1 MPYSRGELSAK
12 SRPYSSAIAQDNSMN
27 SGPSRSETQNATQSA
42 IVDPTLQRYK
52 DRLAELLTEL
62 EQFAIAIKNASLTK
76 TVQGL
81 QENINQ
87 PFLFVVIGEVKAGK
101 SSFINALLG
110 SGEICEV
117 GADPR
122 TNMVAKIVYADG
134 EGYSRE
140 PKPGELRE
148 IGRPVPILE
157 QITIVDTP
165 GTNSPFQQ
173 HEDITKEFIPNSD
186 LVVFVFFSKNPYTN
200 TAWSLVDFA
209 HKEWKKPVIFV
220 LQQADLADERELKTS
235 QQYIL
240 QEAQQRQ
247 IAEPKVFATSAKLA
261 EASANPGHNS
271 GVHNSG
277 SGVHNSGIENGGFVP
292 VQDFVR
298 STITG
303 GKGYRLK
310 LASNMGSAEQIVHRL
325 GADMQLIK
333 EQLQVDEAVVAN
345 IRNRL
350 GQGQTQSRYEI
361 DALVERLMVQYERTI
376 YQVKTEF
383 REGLSI
389 FTLAKR
395 SFLSIF
401 NRKQRVETW
410 LSDLK
415 ARAQTDLEAT
425 LDETSK
431 EGAKRFLDGISL
443 MIKQLL
449 GELNTL
455 QNDNLRKTEISL
467 PLLEYRYEVIEGVKS
482 KISNLLND
490 ETFMSCLADTA
501 DSVGPGV
508 ASGGILAVVGGVI
521 AAVTEV
527 VILDI
532 IGSVFLGVGV
542 FLAGGILVAKR
553 RGLIQKLD
561 QELERNKTRFES
573 TVSAQLNERLRGIY
587 DEIGLSFNDLYQ
599 YVEEERVSLSPLIT
613 QFEGIQTATDTLA
626 EEVRQ
631 L

>member
-1 MPYSRGELSAK
+1 
-12 SRPYSSAIAQDNSMN
+12 MN

-277 SGVHNSGIENGGFVP
+277 SGVHNSGIENGGFVA